1 MMQKNTLLATALLA
15 ASAAP
20 VFAGDIAAG
29 FVAGTAGLGVE
40 ATYGLTQDINLR
52 GTLRGFNY
60 SHDFTEDNIR
70 YDGDL
75 KLRNGGVTVD
85 WFPFGGSFRLSAGAM
100 YNGNEVKAT
109 AKPTTLPATYEI
121 GNNTYE
127 IDGEVKADIDWRK
140 FAPYLGIGWGN
151 AVAKNSNWSFSFDL
165 GVMFTGEPNS
175 DLSASGSYR
184 VNGGAYQTIDLND
197 PNSPFT
203 QDIERE
209 KANLNDQIKDAKF
222 YPVIQLGVHYKF

>member
-1 MMQKNTLLATALLA
+1 MMQKNTLLAAALLA
-15 ASAAP
+15 ASTAP
-20 VFAGDIAAG
+20 AFADDIAAG
-29 FVAGTAGLGVE
+29 LVAGTAGLGVE

-60 SHDFTEDNIR
+60 SDSFTEDNIR

-85 WFPFGGSFRLSAGAM
+85 WFPFDNGFRLSAGAM
-100 YNGNEVKAT
+100 YNGNEVKGK
-109 AKPTTLPATYEI
+109 AKPNTLPATYEI

-165 GVMFTGEPNS
+165 GVMFTGEPDA
-175 DLSASGSYR
+175 DLRASGRYR
-184 VNGGAYQTIDLND
+184 VNGGAYQEIDLNN
-197 PNSPFT
+197 PNNPFT

-209 KANLNDQIKDAKF
+209 KASLNDEIKDAKF

>member
-1 MMQKNTLLATALLA
+1 MMQKNTLLAAALLA
-15 ASAAP
+15 ASTAP
-20 VFAGDIAAG
+20 AFAGDIAAG
-29 FVAGTAGLGVE
+29 LVAGTAGLGVE

-60 SHDFTEDNIR
+60 SYDFTEDNIR

-109 AKPTTLPATYEI
+109 AKPTTLPATYNI

-165 GVMFTGEPNS
+165 GVMFTGEPNT
-175 DLSASGSYR
+175 DLTATGT
-184 VNGGAYQTIDLND
+184 VNGIPVENDAQFQNDLAA
-197 PNSPFT
+197 
-203 QDIERE
+203 ERN
-209 KANLNDQIKDAKF
+209 NLNDEIKDAKF

>member
-1 MMQKNTLLATALLA
+1 M
-15 ASAAP
+15 
-20 VFAGDIAAG
+20 
-29 FVAGTAGLGVE
+29 AGTAGLGVE

-60 SHDFTEDNIR
+60 SYDFTEDNIR

-109 AKPTTLPATYEI
+109 AKPETLPAKYEI
-121 GNNTYE
+121 GNATYE

-175 DLSASGSYR
+175 DLTATGRYSTD
-184 VNGGAYQTIDLND
+184 NGNTYTDINLND
-197 PNSPFT
+197 PNNPFT

-209 KANLNDQIKDAKF
+209 KANLNDEIKDAKF